1 MHPTRG
7 AIQALL
13 DKVEGTEDISQEIM
27 LIIDQWENSV
37 KEAVCCMDI
46 DGLGDLHK
54 IEEAYNILERLEDAL
69 Y

>member
-27 LIIDQWENSV
+27 SVIDQWESSL
-37 KEAVCCMDI
+37 KDAICCMEI

-54 IEEAYNILERLEDAL
+54 LEDARDIL
-69 Y
+69 CNLEDLMY